1 MNSSSSEASKLFNQ
15 VAVLNI
21 LTIFAAVAFYLY
33 SGIYLYLTLLELSI
47 FNFFAGIGFIG
58 INVVLRMGKDYN
70 LVSHTCIAYT
80 YTCLL
85 IINFVLGATDSPTLV
100 WILMANI
107 GAAYLLN
114 FKANIFWLIAT
125 LIHPLLL
132 FFLEQ
137 SFLSKYMYDLDPA
150 SYKFLYLSSIFIFFL
165 LGSFFLITYQRSYI
179 KLLNNFE
186 KSIEKSKGMLRII
199 EHDIANP
206 LTVML
211 SSCNILKINYPED
224 SVVQRING
232 STLKIIKILNAVR
245 ELDLVESGQ
254 KELDMHKVDIIKCTR
269 TSLDLLQD
277 KMQRK
282 GIQVEW
288 NLPLDQK
295 FFVKANEDLLT
306 YQVITNILSN
316 AIKFSDTG
324 GKISIGVN
332 LKDQYLNF
340 WIRDYGMGI
349 PIDILENIFD
359 PYTKTNRKGT
369 RGEAGSGFGLPIVK
383 SSMEMMGGAI
393 KVESSD
399 KDGQSYTKMSLYLK
413 EA

>member
-1 MNSSSSEASKLFNQ
+1 
-15 VAVLNI
+15 
-21 LTIFAAVAFYLY
+21 
-33 SGIYLYLTLLELSI
+33 
-47 FNFFAGIGFIG
+47 
-58 INVVLRMGKDYN
+58 
-70 LVSHTCIAYT
+70 
-80 YTCLL
+80 
-85 IINFVLGATDSPTLV
+85 
-100 WILMANI
+100 
-107 GAAYLLN
+107 
-114 FKANIFWLIAT
+114 
-125 LIHPLLL
+125 
-132 FFLEQ
+132 
-137 SFLSKYMYDLDPA
+137 
-150 SYKFLYLSSIFIFFL
+150 
-165 LGSFFLITYQRSYI
+165 
-179 KLLNNFE
+179 
-186 KSIEKSKGMLRII
+186 
-199 EHDIANP
+199 
-206 LTVML
+206 
-211 SSCNILKINYPED
+211 
-224 SVVQRING
+224 
-232 STLKIIKILNAVR
+232 
-245 ELDLVESGQ
+245 
-254 KELDMHKVDIIKCTR
+254 MHKVDIIKCAR

-288 NLPLDQK
+288 NLPLDQE

-349 PIDILENIFD
+349 PLDILENIFD

-393 KVESSD
+393 KVESLD